1 MSICVTES
9 LQSRRMLDEI
19 HRREDEQQRLKD
31 AEADLADEFAQA
43 IAAGDPDATPKWAG
57 TVIDYD
63 AARKLG
69 IPLYDNDRLPRR
81 AYTVAECLRDSLDYS
96 NGPEMG
102 DVLKVLALAIK
113 SMDGAV
119 SLAAR
124 QLVDRAARKWAE
136 HNFDSEAA

>member
-31 AEADLADEFAQA
+31 AEADLANEFAQA
-43 IAAGDPDATPKWAG
+43 IAAGDPYATPKWAG
-57 TVIDYD
+57 TVTDYYS
-63 AARKLG
+63 ARKLG
-69 IPLYDNDRLPRR
+69 IDYTDKARLPRR
-81 AYTVAECLRDSLDYS
+81 AYTVAECLRDSLEYS

-113 SMDGAV
+113 STDGEV

-136 HNFDSEAA
+136 HNFDSETA